1 LLALS
6 PVALTIIAPEP
17 LLLLPLKE
25 LSSVVPLQSMR
36 HAEEFQAPYSLKLEW
51 MKPGDD
57 NSGVFVGF
65 PADPDPSDGD
75 NTVNTSITEGEE
87 IQIDSTDDP
96 DSTTGAI
103 YNEQAADAAARDAAL
118 KPDGEWNEYE
128 IRVEADRIIVFLN
141 GVKINEWVD
150 DDPNVDLAQ
159 GYIGIQNHGVD
170 DDVFFRNIRIKE
182 GPANTPPVATNDS
195 ARTKAGRSVAINVLS
210 NDTDAEGD
218 SLTVSGASDPA
229 HGTTS
234 VQPNGTVLYTPDK
247 RFKGTDTFTY
257 TATDGQA
264 ESAPAT
270 VTIQVTASK
279 PKGG

>member
-1 LLALS
+1 MVACDTAL
-6 PVALTIIAPEP
+6 
-17 LLLLPLKE
+17 
-25 LSSVVPLQSMR
+25 
-36 HAEEFQAPYSLKLEW
+36 
-51 MKPGDD
+51 
-57 NSGVFVGF
+57 N
-65 PADPDPSDGD
+65 
-75 NTVNTSITEGEE
+75 
-87 IQIDSTDDP
+87 
-96 DSTTGAI
+96 
-103 YNEQAADAAARDAAL
+103 
-118 KPDGEWNEYE
+118 PDGEWNEYE

-159 GYIGIQNHGVD
+159 GYIGIQNHGSSGAD
-170 DDVFFRNIRIKE
+170 NPDDVYFRNIRISE
-182 GPANTPPVATNDS
+182 GTTNTPPVATNDS
-195 ARTKAGRSVAINVLS
+195 ARAKTGRSVAINVLA

-218 SLTVSGASDPA
+218 SLAVAGASDPA
-229 HGTTS
+229 HGSAS
-234 VQPNGTVLYTPDK
+234 VQANGTVLYTSDK